1 MAFNSNIME
10 ESKEERIRRLI
21 MEQRTCAQV
30 NPVSDYAHR
39 TAYAPN
45 TFEPKRKTDDEI
57 KISVL
62 TEENEKLKK
71 QYADLVKKAN
81 ILVEAYRKLKAEN
94 EVLTK
99 KKAKRDSVTEVF
111 SSIGKSGGNI
121 YQKFINWLKT

>member
-1 MAFNSNIME
+1 MALNSNHME
-10 ESKEERIRRLI
+10 ESKEERIRRMI
-21 MEQRTCAQV
+21 MEQRTRSQA

-39 TAYAPN
+39 TAYTPQ
-45 TFEPKRKTDDEI
+45 PPRKTDDEI

-81 ILVEAYRKLKAEN
+81 LLVEAYRNLKAEN

-99 KKAKRDSVTEVF
+99 KKAKRDSVAEVF
-111 SSIGKSGGNI
+111 SGIGKSGSNI
-121 YQKFINWLKT
+121 YQKFIDWLKT

>member
-39 TAYAPN
+39 TAYTP
-45 TFEPKRKTDDEI
+45 PSRKTDDEI